1 MAIAIL
7 SYLVVVGAH
16 VALVMLV
23 AHFPSWAVPAYVVML
38 TALFASGLVLR
49 TRTRLPE
56 NKAAASTDRDAVLLG
71 IWVVGW
77 VGFLVWFAHDVYPAR
92 HAVSAAF
99 PPAFASV
106 AASVESSRVVLGGH
120 SAVLHSQTQKSFTV
134 RTVDPSSS
142 TPRTL
147 AVQNGPG
154 TFVVVD
160 TLPPIRS
167 FNLPHV
173 LHAEAQSEE
182 AFWANDFYEPDVQV
196 VKGARQC
203 GPIRQNLFH

>member
-1 MAIAIL
+1 MGSVMAIAIL

-77 VGFLVWFAHDVYPAR
+77 VGFLVWFAHDVVSGSPCSQR
-92 HAVSAAF
+92 RVSAGLR
-99 PPAFASV
+99 V
-106 AASVESSRVVLGGH
+106 GRRICRVE
-120 SAVLHSQTQKSFTV
+120 
-134 RTVDPSSS
+134 
-142 TPRTL
+142 
-147 AVQNGPG
+147 
-154 TFVVVD
+154 
-160 TLPPIRS
+160 
-167 FNLPHV
+167 
-173 LHAEAQSEE
+173 
-182 AFWANDFYEPDVQV
+182 
-196 VKGARQC
+196 
-203 GPIRQNLFH
+203 